1 MLQLASEKED
11 GMYGHM
17 YIMHGQM
24 YIACACSL
32 SFAYQFRSHLGGLR
46 EFAGVSAII
55 VPRAISVA

>member
-1 MLQLASEKED
+1 MLQLASNKED
-11 GMYGHM
+11 GMYGYM
-17 YIMHGQM
+17 YVMHGQM